1 MSRSTAD
8 VTVGLDNRLK
18 RYSAVAV
25 AVVTLPVAGV
35 AHAGIIDGNSVTS
48 KKFTVEDFQANIHDP
63 FDSFVVSWLQVDL
76 DHDLASTGKGEFNGV
91 DVLLL
96 TFSDSTKDG
105 APIDDPNKTTAF
117 GIEVSKG
124 DVKVVVDA
132 GEAGDA
138 IASRF
143 ADEASVNFD
152 NLKEDAALLFW
163 QGFDDGNVGE
173 EGNFLPGSGP
183 GLLAFDFDMGPLIDP
198 DTLEIQVNEDFTI
211 TAFGV
216 HPVPE
221 PTTWALMALGVA
233 GMAGVRRATRKP
245 AR

>member
-96 TFSDSTKDG
+96 TFSDFTKDG

-117 GIEVSKG
+117 GMREVSKG

-152 NLKEDAALLFW
+152 NLKDDAALLFW

-173 EGNFLPGSGP
+173 EGNFQPGSGS
-183 GLLAFDFDMGPLIDP
+183 GLLAFAQPMGPKY
-198 DTLEIQVNEDFTI
+198 LEIQVNEDFTI

-216 HPVPE
+216 TAVPE

>member
-18 RYSAVAV
+18 RYSAVAIAV
-25 AVVTLPVAGV
+25 ATLPVAGV
-35 AHAGIIDGNSVTS
+35 THAGFMDGSSVTS
-48 KKFTVEDFQANIHDP
+48 KRFTVES
-63 FDSFVVSWLQVDL
+63 DSGADSHVVSWLWVDL
-76 DHDLASTGKGEFNGV
+76 EHDLASTGKGEFNGAN
-91 DVLLL
+91 VLLM
-96 TFSDSTKDG
+96 TFSDYIDDG
-105 APIDDPNKTTAF
+105 APQQGLDTTTAF
-117 GIEVSKG
+117 GFVTVA
-124 DVKVVVDA
+124 DVFTVEGKVVVDA
-132 GEAGDA
+132 GEFDDKAA
-138 IASRF
+138 RF
-143 ADEASVNFD
+143 PDEASVNFD
-152 NLKEDAALLFW
+152 NLKDDAGLFW

-183 GLLAFDFDMGPLIDP
+183 GLLAFDMDPPIGP
-198 DTLEIQVNEDFTI
+198 DTLGIQVNEDSTI

-216 HPVPE
+216 TAVPE